1 MIGSNLSH
9 FKITDK
15 LGEGGMGEVYLA
27 EDTKLGREVA
37 IKVLP
42 EAVAADPERLA
53 RFEREAKVLASLNH
67 SNIAAIY
74 SFEHTTAAVPGGERE
89 SPGPRTQDPGP
100 PVHFLVME
108 LASGEDLSQRLAR
121 GAMSVD
127 EAVPIARQIAEAL
140 EVAHEQ
146 GIIHR
151 DLKPANIKITPDG
164 QVKVLDFG
172 LAKALDAKTG
182 TGTDRD
188 PSQSP
193 LSMSPTL
200 TAQMTT
206 AGMLLGT
213 AAYMS
218 PEQAKGLEADRRAD
232 VWAFGVV
239 LWEMLTGQRLF
250 QGDSVSDT
258 LAAVLRDEI
267 DGESLPTSVP
277 QTTRALLAR
286 CLDRDPKSRLRDI
299 GEARVAL
306 ATHESG
312 GETSTLLSSFGAV
325 AVPGETAPRPSKLPW
340 MVAALAAGVAVVLG
354 ALWLGKDAVEAP
366 VVESAILAPEG
377 TTLDLGNGLAFSPDG
392 TEVALVALGE
402 DGIRRLWVRPLASST
417 PRLLV
422 GTEGAMYPFWSP
434 DGRNIAFIGGSDLKR
449 IASAGGPIQTL
460 APVQEGRGG
469 AWSPDGRI
477 VYAPDFRGGL
487 SVVPAAGG
495 ESVDLTAVD
504 IERGETAHRFP
515 VMLPDGEHA
524 LFLSQTAEGG
534 SRFDNSQ
541 IQAVSLATGERS
553 AVFSANSSVAY
564 SPSGHLLFWREGS
577 LMVVAFD
584 ASSVAVAGD
593 PVPIA
598 EDIAYTGN
606 EYAVFSISPNG
617 HLVYQSG
624 ASTGFQTRLYHL
636 DMAGNEVSD
645 PSPADLHGQVALSND
660 GKRAAFRG
668 ADNTTIWVRNLARGT
683 ATRFTFEDGDHF
695 APLWSPDDKW
705 LLYTTNREGIHQ
717 VFRKLSSGLG
727 SEELVFE
734 LEGKPDLA
742 DLGAWDWSPD
752 GRFLTMD
759 LVNRET
765 DMDIVL
771 YDLQGQELSTLIQSP
786 YYEGEG
792 HFSPDGRW
800 LAYSSGESGQF
811 QVYIVPLS
819 GEGGKFQ
826 ISTDGGLHPKW
837 HPGGERL
844 FYISPRIELMAVNVN
859 LEGDIEIGVPERLF
873 NIRYPLNNDY
883 PYQVM
888 PDGETFLVNQFDEA
902 GAAAPMTLVQNW
914 TSLLQED

>member
-1 MIGSNLSH
+1 
-9 FKITDK
+9 
-15 LGEGGMGEVYLA
+15 
-27 EDTKLGREVA
+27 
-37 IKVLP
+37 
-42 EAVAADPERLA
+42 
-53 RFEREAKVLASLNH
+53 
-67 SNIAAIY
+67 
-74 SFEHTTAAVPGGERE
+74 
-89 SPGPRTQDPGP
+89 
-100 PVHFLVME
+100 
-108 LASGEDLSQRLAR
+108 
-121 GAMSVD
+121 
-127 EAVPIARQIAEAL
+127 
-140 EVAHEQ
+140 
-146 GIIHR
+146 
-151 DLKPANIKITPDG
+151 
-164 QVKVLDFG
+164 
-172 LAKALDAKTG
+172 
-182 TGTDRD
+182 D

-218 PEQAKGLEADRRAD
+218 PEQAKGIEADRRAD

-417 PRLLV
+417 PRLLE

-495 ESVDLTAVD
+495 ESVDLTEVD

-515 VMLPDGEHA
+515 VMLPDGEHV

-534 SRFDNSQ
+534 SRFDDSQ

-553 AVFSANSSVAY
+553 AVLSANSSVAY

-577 LMVVAFD
+577 LMVVDFD
-584 ASSVAVAGD
+584 AGSVAVAGD

-636 DMAGNEVSD
+636 DMAGNDVSD

-786 YYEGEG
+786 YYDGEG

-837 HPGGERL
+837 HPSGERL

-888 PDGETFLVNQFDEA
+888 PDGESFLVNQFDEA

-914 TSLLQED
+914 TALLQEK